1 MYQIKGFLNLSYND
15 KNEEIPIPLNF
26 EDLKNIFYKKFNQNS
41 SGSFKFIYVIKDYF
55 EYIEEKN
62 FSDIIKNIQ
71 NGEYIYVLDD
81 NNANPNYLQLNNS
94 NSKPK
99 ENDIYN
105 FYLKQKANISLK
117 KLESNSNKTNK
128 LNEGVMTK
136 QIDNDLIKKLKEEL
150 NNEIKDIVLKYK
162 TLENKYNELL
172 PLNNIV
178 KHLQQ
183 ENQQKDIIINNLRN
197 EIDSIKS

>member
-1 MYQIKGFLNLSYND
+1 MAEIKDFLNLSYND

-26 EDLKNIFYKKFNQNS
+26 EDLKNIFYKRFNQNAS
-41 SGSFKFIYVIKDYF
+41 KSFKFIYFLKDNF
-55 EYIEEKN
+55 NYIEEYN
-62 FSDIIKNIQ
+62 FSELIKNIQ

-105 FYLKQKANISLK
+105 FYFKQKANISLK
-117 KLESNSNKTNK
+117 KLESNSNKVNK
-128 LNEGVMTK
+128 LNEGVMAK
-136 QIDNDLIKKLKEEL
+136 QIDNDPIKKLKEEL

-178 KHLQQ
+178 RQLQL

-197 EIDSIKS
+197 